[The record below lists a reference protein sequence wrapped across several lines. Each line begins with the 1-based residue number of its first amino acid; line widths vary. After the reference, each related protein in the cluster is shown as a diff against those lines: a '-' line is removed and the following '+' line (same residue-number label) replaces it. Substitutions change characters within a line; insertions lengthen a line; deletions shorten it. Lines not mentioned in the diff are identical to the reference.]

1 LLQRLLSRTEIVI
14 WAALIVLLPV
24 TSLPLLSH
32 LAGGTMVAPPSAFLA
47 ILLVIFGLLPALW
60 RGGRLPGAV
69 LPLLAFVGLALIVS
83 LAAFFFPVPMF
94 RDTPMWRSEL
104 EGFITLGMGV
114 CVFLAAAAMPQKP
127 ARLGWLLRLV
137 NWSGAIILVWAILQT
152 VFWQTQRSFPSWMH
166 TVQSWL
172 TLNELYKGRASGFA
186 FEPSWLA
193 HQLNMLYL
201 PVWAAASFLRIS
213 NHRWRVFHLS
223 FENLL
228 LLGGVAAL
236 WFSYSRVGLLAFLI
250 SLGYLLWLFN
260 RWLHGWLGRSVERI
274 PWVARLGRRQVSA
287 LLIVLML
294 AAYLSLFIAAATLL
308 SKFDPRMAKFFDF
321 TVLRQLDFMAYAN
334 QLIFA
339 ERVVYWK
346 TGWDI
351 WNDHPLGVGLGNA
364 GYYFPQKMSAF
375 GWGLLETN
383 TVMSRMAGIPNV
395 KSLWVRLLAETGI
408 AGFAL
413 YVSWIFSVWK
423 SATGLNKEAPA
434 ALRIAGLAGQLAI
447 VALLVEGFSLDTFGL
462 PYLWLTLGLAVAAY
476 RLGKMPTTTGTITP

>member
-1 LLQRLLSRTEIVI
+1 MLQRLLSQAETVT
-14 WAALIVLLPV
+14 WSALIILLPV
-24 TSLPLLSH
+24 TSLPLLSR

-47 ILLVIFGLLPALW
+47 ILLVLLWLVPAVW
-60 RGGRLPGAV
+60 RGQRLPGAV
-69 LPLLAFVGLALIVS
+69 LPLLAFIGLALAVS
-83 LAAFFFPVPMF
+83 LAAFFSPVPMF
-94 RDTPMWRSEL
+94 RDTPIWRSEL
-104 EGFITLGMGV
+104 EGFVTLGMGV
-114 CVFLAAAAMPQKP
+114 CVFLAAAALPQKP
-127 ARLGWLLRLV
+127 ERLGWLLRLI
-137 NWSGAIILVWAILQT
+137 NWSGSILLVWAILQT
-152 VFWQTQRSFPSWMH
+152 VFWQTQRSFPAWMQ
-166 TVQSWL
+166 TIQSWL

-201 PVWAAASFLRIS
+201 PLWAAASFLRLS
-213 NHRWRVFHLS
+213 AHRWRIFHLS

-236 WFSYSRVGLLAFLI
+236 WFSLSRVGLLAFLLM
-250 SLGYLLWLFN
+250 LGYLAWLFT
-260 RWLHGWLGRSVERI
+260 RWLHGWLGRNVGRI
-274 PWVARLGRRQVSA
+274 PGLAQLGKGWVSTLVTLIIAIVYLGMFLGA
-287 LLIVLML
+287 G
-294 AAYLSLFIAAATLL
+294 TLL
-308 SKFDPRMAKFFDF
+308 KRYDPRMAALFDF
-321 TVLRQLDFMAYAN
+321 NVLRQKDFMAYAN

-413 YVSWIFSVWK
+413 FVGWLFSIWK
-423 SATGLNKEAPA
+423 NAAGLRQDSPA
-434 ALRIAGLAGQLAI
+434 ALRMAGLAGRVAI

-462 PYLWLTLGLAVAAY
+462 PYLWLTFGLAVSAW
-476 RLGKMPTTTGTITP
+476 RLKSSNSPNLSEK